1 VTSFTLA
8 ALLQVSLLTTGDH
21 SYAQAHKL
29 QEETGRPLVVLIGAD
44 WCPACQ
50 TMKNSV
56 IPQAQ
61 AQGVLSNVA
70 FAEVNTDQEPKLSK
84 QLMRGGMI
92 PQLIVYHKTSD
103 GWQRKELVGAQSI
116 GAIQGLI
123 KQIQPAPAAATPRVG
138 R

>member
-29 QEETGRPLVVLIGAD
+29 LVVLIGAD